1 MPSAPARSKTQ
12 PSTWE
17 KELHRFIEA
26 SGNTTHAFGLGRLI
40 GRMYALLYLHPGPLS
55 LERIATDLE
64 ISKASASLTIRQLEQ
79 WHAVRHVPVS
89 GDRRHFYEA
98 ETAFRVIVRDGLL
111 PGIRKKLSSAG
122 DQIGRTLH
130 AGTPSASDDR
140 RASTPDV
147 QLIRKRLKAA
157 ASLHRKLDAVLSSRL
172 LENLL

>member
-1 MPSAPARSKTQ
+1 MPSAPARSRTQ
-12 PSTWE
+12 PSSWE

-40 GRMYALLYLHPGPLS
+40 GRMYALLYLHPGPMS
-55 LERIATDLE
+55 LERIAADLK

-79 WHAVRHVPVS
+79 WHAVRHVPVT

-98 ETAFRVIVRDGLL
+98 ETAFRMIVRDGLL

-122 DQIGRTLH
+122 DQIDRTLH
-130 AGTPSASDDR
+130 AELPVSALDKPP
-140 RASTPDV
+140 APDV
-147 QLIRKRLKAA
+147 QMIRKRLKAA
-157 ASLHRKLDAVLSSRL
+157 ASLHKKLDAVLSSRL

>member
-1 MPSAPARSKTQ
+1 MSSAPARSRTQ
-12 PSTWE
+12 PSSWE

-40 GRMYALLYLHPGPLS
+40 GRMYALLYLHPGPMS
-55 LERIATDLE
+55 LERIAADLK

-79 WHAVRHVPVS
+79 WHAVRHVPVT

-98 ETAFRVIVRDGLL
+98 ETAFRMIVRDGLL

-122 DQIGRTLH
+122 DQIDRTLH
-130 AGTPSASDDR
+130 AELPVSAQDKSP
-140 RASTPDV
+140 APDI
-147 QLIRKRLKAA
+147 QMIRKRLKAA
-157 ASLHRKLDAVLSSRL
+157 ASLHKKLDAVLSSRL

>member
-1 MPSAPARSKTQ
+1 MPSAPARSSTT

-55 LERIATDLE
+55 LERIASDLE
-64 ISKASASLTIRQLEQ
+64 ISKASASTTIRHLEQ
-79 WHAVRHVPVS
+79 WHAVRHVPVT
-89 GDRRHFYEA
+89 GDRRDYYEA
-98 ETAFRVIVRDGLL
+98 ETAFRLIVRDGLL

-122 DQIGRTLH
+122 DQIDRTLH
-130 AGTPSASDDR
+130 AEVPASARDKQSPADI
-140 RASTPDV
+140 
-147 QLIRKRLKAA
+147 QLIRRRLKAA
-157 ASLHRKLDAVLSSRL
+157 ASLHKKLDAILSSRL

>member
-1 MPSAPARSKTQ
+1 MPSAPARSRTQ
-12 PSTWE
+12 PSSWE

-40 GRMYALLYLHPGPLS
+40 GRMYALLYLHPGPMS
-55 LERIATDLE
+55 LERIAADLK

-79 WHAVRHVPVS
+79 WHAVRHVPVT

-98 ETAFRVIVRDGLL
+98 ETAFRMIVRDGLL

-122 DQIGRTLH
+122 DQIDRTLH
-130 AGTPSASDDR
+130 AELPVSALDKSP
-140 RASTPDV
+140 APDV
-147 QLIRKRLKAA
+147 QMIRKRLKAA
-157 ASLHRKLDAVLSSRL
+157 ASLHKKLDAVLSSRL